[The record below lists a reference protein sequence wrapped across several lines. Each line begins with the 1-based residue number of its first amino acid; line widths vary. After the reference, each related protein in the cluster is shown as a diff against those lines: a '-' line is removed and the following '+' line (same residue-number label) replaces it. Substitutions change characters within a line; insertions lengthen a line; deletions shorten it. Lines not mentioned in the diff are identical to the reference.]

1 MKYIGKKGLEL
12 IKKFEGFKSKP
23 YVCQAGKWTIGYG
36 HTNGV
41 TEATRPVTEEEAETM
56 LMEDLM
62 RVTGDLNRLVPESLT
77 QGQFDALCSFCY
89 NLGVPAFQNSTLRK
103 VIDRNPNDHERI
115 RTEFMRWV
123 YVKGRSSDGLIRRR
137 EEEADLYCGRV
148 TE

>member
-1 MKYIGKKGLEL
+1 MKYIGKKGIEL
-12 IKKFEGFKSKP
+12 IKRFDGFKAKP
-23 YVCQAGKWTIGYG
+23 YLCSAGVWTIGYG

-41 TEATRPVTEEEAETM
+41 TKDSRPVSREDAEG
-56 LMEDLM
+56 LLREDLM
-62 RVTGDLNRLVPESLT
+62 AVVDGLNRLVPESLT
-77 QGQFDALCSFCY
+77 QEQFDSLCSFCY

-103 VIDRNPNDHERI
+103 VIDRNQNDHARI